1 MPLDLVAPE
10 PLNPRE
16 TRHRSLTRSNPPEDV
31 NMLNTYCNNSHT
43 LSPGYPD
50 RLFQAVLAYA
60 QSA

>member
-1 MPLDLVAPE
+1 
-10 PLNPRE
+10 
-16 TRHRSLTRSNPPEDV
+16 
-31 NMLNTYCNNSHT
+31 MLNTYCNNSHT